1 MATDLKNLPPTAGTA
16 RHLFPEP
23 LRRGFQALE
32 VRNYRLFW
40 FGQLLSLSGTW
51 MQTTAQAW
59 LVLQLSN
66 SPFALGL
73 VTTLQ
78 FLPVTLL
85 SLFAGVITDRFSKHR
100 LLLVTQTAA
109 LLQAVIFGTLV
120 ATGQVQLWHIY
131 VLATFQ
137 GLVTAVDNPT
147 RQAFVHELTGR
158 ERVGNAVALNSLLFN
173 GARIFGAAL
182 GGLIIAHLGV
192 AVALYL
198 NAASFVGV
206 IVNLLRMDVKAF
218 YRAPVSSG
226 GPISRRLAEGLSYV
240 RHTPSVLAIMIV
252 IGAMGTFGYNFSVV
266 LPLLAGFVL
275 HTDAAGLGSLSAFLG
290 LGALFAALT
299 TAYAKRIG
307 VRRLLLGA
315 GAFSLLLAAVAL
327 TKTMLVAAL
336 LLIALGFSGVIATT
350 SANTL
355 VQLTVPDDLRGRVM
369 SLYILL
375 FVGSTP
381 IGGFLIGSLSSS
393 LGASWALLICASLS
407 LLGIGVAA
415 IYLWRSKE
423 LG

>member
-1 MATDLKNLPPTAGTA
+1 MATDSQKLPLTAGTA

-73 VTTLQ
+73 VTTIQ

-85 SLFAGVITDRFSKHR
+85 SLFAGVVTDRFSKHR
-100 LLLVTQTAA
+100 LLLVTQSVA
-109 LLQAVIFGTLV
+109 LLQALIFGTLV
-120 ATGQVQLWHIY
+120 MTGQVQLWHIY
-131 VLATFQ
+131 VLAAFQ
-137 GLVTAVDNPT
+137 GLVTAIDNPT

-158 ERVGNAVALNSLLFN
+158 ERVGNAVALNALLFN

-182 GGLIIAHLGV
+182 GGLVIAHLGV

-198 NAASFVGV
+198 NAASFLGV
-206 IVNLLRMDVKAF
+206 IFNLLRMDVKAF
-218 YRAPVSSG
+218 HRAPVDSG
-226 GPISRRLAEGLSYV
+226 GAISRRLLEGLSYV
-240 RHTPSVLAIMIV
+240 RHTPQVLAVMIV

-299 TAYAKRIG
+299 TAYAKHIG
-307 VRRLLLGA
+307 LRRLILGA

-355 VQLTVPDDLRGRVM
+355 VQLTVPDNLRGRVM

-381 IGGFLIGSLSSS
+381 VGGLLIGSLSSS
-393 LGASWALLICASLS
+393 FGASWALLICASLS
-407 LLGIGVAA
+407 LLGVGVAA
-415 IYLWRSKE
+415 VYLWRST
-423 LG
+423 